1 MTAHRISSGG
11 AWTNTQPRLDGWYA
25 VVFGWDEAEGYFVD
39 AAYWNAKGFDWRS
52 NAAIILQ
59 YGPFLNEGLA
69 RQWAYAND
77 PQL

>member
-1 MTAHRISSGG
+1 MTAHIINSSG
-11 AWTNTQPRLDGWYA
+11 AWTNTQPRADGWYA

-39 AAYWNAKGFDWRS
+39 VAYWEKRGFIWNS

-59 YGPFLNEGLA
+59 YGPFLSEDLA

-77 PQL
+77 PLI